1 MPWCY
6 GQAPKPSQAALVPGV
21 KGGRGAAAL
30 GALPSA
36 SFLPQLLS
44 ALACCARVLQ
54 KSKIKQATSL
64 GTLLDNLGLS
74 SKGKR
79 RLYVILTFGN
89 RLCWVAQA
97 AFKSQ
102 SSWFCVRIAKV

>member
-1 MPWCY
+1 MLW
-6 GQAPKPSQAALVPGV
+6 QAPKPSQAALVTGV
-21 KGGRGAAAL
+21 VREEGGQQ
-30 GALPSA
+30 PSE
-36 SFLPQLLS
+36 LCPQLAS
-44 ALACCARVLQ
+44 SSVAQRHQLAVHVLQ

-97 AFKSQ
+97 AFKSR